1 MDPTPD
7 AAPDRYLSASVVLS
21 RGDKFYRGKV
31 IGSKSDSKGNPIE
44 RDNANPFLHTRR
56 YEVEFRDVR
65 INKITEN
72 VIEESM
78 YEQVDSE
85 DNDTLLMDGMVDYD
99 RIQDSLQNKSSV

>member
-1 MDPTPD
+1 MD
-7 AAPDRYLSASVVLS
+7 
-21 RGDKFYRGKV
+21 
-31 IGSKSDSKGNPIE
+31 
-44 RDNANPFLHTRR
+44 TRW
-56 YEVEFRDVR
+56 YEVEFGDGE
-65 INKITEN
+65 ITNLTEN